1 MYQFLDRPVGSLS
14 EPHAFLLSAMRI
26 WVASVRGRQC
36 PCRALLYGF
45 VRRGVPDVLQDF
57 AIAMAALDRDG
68 LSRLSFVP
76 DGATVGDGE
85 ARALAVFDAAL
96 AGVSGT
102 VRRIAAGL
110 VAEEAVSALALGAE
124 RVALRLSDGVF
135 VERDA

>member
-1 MYQFLDRPVGSLS
+1 M
-14 EPHAFLLSAMRI
+14 
-26 WVASVRGRQC
+26 
-36 PCRALLYGF
+36 
-45 VRRGVPDVLQDF
+45 
-57 AIAMAALDRDG
+57 
-68 LSRLSFVP
+68 
-76 DGATVGDGE
+76 
-85 ARALAVFDAAL
+85 FDAAL